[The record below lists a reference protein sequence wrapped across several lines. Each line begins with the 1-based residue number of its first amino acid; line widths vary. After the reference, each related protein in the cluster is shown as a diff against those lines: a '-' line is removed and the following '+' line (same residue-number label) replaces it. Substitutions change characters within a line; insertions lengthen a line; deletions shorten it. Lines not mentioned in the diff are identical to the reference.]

1 MHLLF
6 LGIVKSCKEMIL
18 GWLKHTKKTDD
29 CNSERMKV
37 CSVLEKWGICW
48 LKIINTNSG
57 WVSENYLGFSRI
69 MKWFSS
75 CDIEKK

>member
-1 MHLLF
+1 
-6 LGIVKSCKEMIL
+6 
-18 GWLKHTKKTDD
+18 
-29 CNSERMKV
+29 MKV

-69 MKWFSS
+69 MKWFYIR
-75 CDIEKK
+75 DIEEKETSSKSANEVHKLWIKYS